1 MNTGKTYKTRQRAEI
16 ESVLRD
22 GDCMTVRDICARL
35 ASAGANVG
43 ETTVY
48 RTLEKMA
55 AEGDVRRYDPGKGA
69 AVYRLADDR
78 RCDGHVHLR
87 CLCCGALEHLDCGFI
102 RRMEAHIEKEHGFTL
117 DGGRT
122 VLYGSAA
129 AAERSG
135 RNETCFFASACAASA
150 CAAAG
155 RLHCGAGGSRG
166 RPADCRDQ
174 LPAVRLARRV
184 AGRTPRYGCFCP
196 RAPSRT
202 ATSLRPRI

>member
-16 ESVLRD
+16 EGVLRD

-35 ASAGANVG
+35 ASSGANVG

-55 AEGDVRRYDPGKGA
+55 AEGDVRRYDPGRARRFTALPTTA
-69 AVYRLADDR
+69 AATGMYTFAACAAARWSIWTAALSAGWRRTSKRNTASRWTADE
-78 RCDGHVHLR
+78 RC
-87 CLCCGALEHLDCGFI
+87 CTA
-102 RRMEAHIEKEHGFTL
+102 
-117 DGGRT
+117 
-122 VLYGSAA
+122 SAA

-155 RLHCGAGGSRG
+155 L
-166 RPADCRDQ
+166 
-174 LPAVRLARRV
+174 L
-184 AGRTPRYGCFCP
+184 
-196 RAPSRT
+196 
-202 ATSLRPRI
+202 

>member
-16 ESVLRD
+16 EGVLRD

-35 ASAGANVG
+35 ASSGANVG

-87 CLCCGALEHLDCGFI
+87 CLRCGALEHLDCGFI
-102 RRMEAHIEKEHGFTL
+102 RRMEAHIEKEHGFSL
-117 DGGRT
+117 DSGRT
-122 VLYGSAA
+122 VLYGLCGRCGK
-129 AAERSG
+129 ER
-135 RNETCFFASACAASA
+135 A
-150 CAAAG
+150 
-155 RLHCGAGGSRG
+155 
-166 RPADCRDQ
+166 Q
-174 LPAVRLARRV
+174 
-184 AGRTPRYGCFCP
+184 
-196 RAPSRT
+196 
-202 ATSLRPRI
+202 

>member
-16 ESVLRD
+16 EGVLRD

-87 CLCCGALEHLDCGFI
+87 CLCCGRCG
-102 RRMEAHIEKEHGFTL
+102 KE
-117 DGGRT
+117 
-122 VLYGSAA
+122 
-129 AAERSG
+129 
-135 RNETCFFASACAASA
+135 
-150 CAAAG
+150 
-155 RLHCGAGGSRG
+155 
-166 RPADCRDQ
+166 
-174 LPAVRLARRV
+174 
-184 AGRTPRYGCFCP
+184 
-196 RAPSRT
+196 RAQ
-202 ATSLRPRI
+202 

>member
-1 MNTGKTYKTRQRAEI
+1 MNTGKTYKTRQRAAL

-22 GDCMTVRDICARL
+22 GDCMTVWDICARL

-117 DGGRT
+117 DSGRT
-122 VLYGSAA
+122 VLYGLCGRCGK
-129 AAERSG
+129 ER
-135 RNETCFFASACAASA
+135 A
-150 CAAAG
+150 
-155 RLHCGAGGSRG
+155 
-166 RPADCRDQ
+166 Q
-174 LPAVRLARRV
+174 
-184 AGRTPRYGCFCP
+184 
-196 RAPSRT
+196 
-202 ATSLRPRI
+202 